1 MSCCTKISEFL
12 GLGTFPSLH
21 TTYIK
26 LYPDLVPGIL
36 AFYNPGIFLSR
47 RFWSRDLTPIKE
59 CVMIRYLLGPIYFYH
74 TLEKKICNPF
84 RYLHWLWFMMTRY
97 HRNATHV
104 DILFVLFD
112 IWRFLHLLH
121 DVELWKVS
129 LCSSLNQFLTK
140 RGDLG
145 GREIHPNIWRGGH
158 RYPHSKWKMQ

>member
-1 MSCCTKISEFL
+1 MNCKSTRGVGTFCTIFYFVMSCCTKISEFL

-74 TLEKKICNPF
+74 TLEKK
-84 RYLHWLWFMMTRY
+84 Y
-97 HRNATHV
+97 ATHL
-104 DILFVLFD
+104 DICIDYDLWWLGITEMQPMSISYSFYLIYDDFC
-112 IWRFLHLLH
+112 ICCMMWNYGRSLYAALLIN
-121 DVELWKVS
+121 S
-129 LCSSLNQFLTK
+129 
-140 RGDLG
+140 
-145 GREIHPNIWRGGH
+145 
-158 RYPHSKWKMQ
+158 